1 MYVVVFEVSDIGRDQ
16 GVEAQFLYGNTEFRE
31 FSFVGLDH
39 VRMSF
44 SDLFQLGLDAL
55 NGLVFNVLDLIK
67 CVAHHTNLV
76 GMDVCSTDNLV
87 N

>member
-1 MYVVVFEVSDIGRDQ
+1 MCLKISDIGRDQ
-16 GVEAQFLYGNTEFRE
+16 GVEAQFFYGNTEFGK

-39 VRMSF
+39 VRMGF
-44 SDLFQLGLDAL
+44 SDLFQLSLDAL

-67 CVAHHTNLV
+67 SVAHHTNLV
-76 GMDVCSTDNLV
+76 GMDVRGTDNLV